1 MRYLWWSLD
10 IGLLSIEP
18 GTAGEDEDALSIITL
33 GIYSLFKIKVG
44 VNNGLWLAETGQRAQ
59 YWPLIGWDLNTGLRR
74 WRSWSQLM
82 PNAINESISRIYLN
96 CKQKLYHLSC
106 YPVIIQ
112 SNQLVTTDDSWLSS
126 VTRTQWAVH
135 ITITRC
141 GHWPG
146 QEQRGERGEEPE
158 CEHMS
163 VDFVYPPMVTPELII
178 LNLGPSK
185 LLQTHGC
192 KRVKN
197 VDLLR
202 ARMRSLDLSW
212 NFPKIMQN
220 PRAHVRAKPIV

>member
-18 GTAGEDEDALSIITL
+18 GTAGEDE
-33 GIYSLFKIKVG
+33 GMHCVSLPLVYTHYLTFKIKVG

-59 YWPLIGWDLNTGLRR
+59 YRPLIGRDLNTGLRR
-74 WRSWSQLM
+74 WRSWSELM
-82 PNAINESISRIYLN
+82 PNAINESISRICLN

-146 QEQRGERGEEPE
+146 QEQRGER
-158 CEHMS
+158 S
-163 VDFVYPPMVTPELII
+163 A
-178 LNLGPSK
+178 
-185 LLQTHGC
+185 
-192 KRVKN
+192 
-197 VDLLR
+197 R
-202 ARMRSLDLSW
+202 A
-212 NFPKIMQN
+212 NPK
-220 PRAHVRAKPIV
+220 V